1 MEEKYTRRRYQ
12 ASYVTTLISITLVL
26 FMLGILGMIVL
37 HAKKLSNH
45 VKENIGF
52 RVFIKD
58 NIKEADIIQLQ
69 KILDTAPYVKTT
81 EYITPEDAAR
91 QLSQDL
97 GEDFIEFLGYNPLPP
112 AIDLRLKADYANIDS
127 ITVIEKNLAAN
138 KIVKEV
144 YYQKSLVEVI
154 NQNIQKIS
162 FVLLAFSALLLLISI
177 ALISNT
183 IRLSVYAKR
192 FIIRSMQLVGA
203 TQSFIR
209 RPFIWKGVVQ
219 GFYSSLLAILLLSG
233 VIYLSR
239 REFPEITELQDEYMM
254 LMLFAG
260 VLLAG
265 ILITWAST
273 FFAVSRYLQMK
284 GDRLYY

>member
-1 MEEKYTRRRYQ
+1 
-12 ASYVTTLISITLVL
+12 
-26 FMLGILGMIVL
+26 MLGILGLIVL
-37 HAKKLSNH
+37 HAKKLSTH

-58 NIKEADIIQLQ
+58 NVKEADIIQLQ
-69 KILDTAPYVKTT
+69 KILDASSFVKST
-81 EYITPEDAAR
+81 EYITPQDAAK

-112 AIDLRLKADYANIDS
+112 AIDLRLNADYANIDS
-127 ITVIEKNLAAN
+127 INVIEKNLAVN

-154 NQNIQKIS
+154 NQNIRRIS
-162 FVLLAFSALLLLISI
+162 FVLLAFSVLLLLIAI
-177 ALISNT
+177 ALINNT

-203 TQSFIR
+203 TQGFIR
-209 RPFIWKGVVQ
+209 RPFIWKGLVQ
-219 GFYSSLLAILLLSG
+219 GFYSSILAIIFLMG
-233 VIYLSR
+233 IIYLSR
-239 REFPEITELQDEYMM
+239 REFPEIIELQDEFMM
-254 LMLFAG
+254 LILFGG
-260 VLLAG
+260 VFLAG
-265 ILITWAST
+265 IIITWAST
-273 FFAVSRYLQMK
+273 FFAVSKYLRMK